1 MLKQLSD
8 IHSPLSRT
16 LAVQILAMKYVLDR
30 GPHGLGT
37 YSDGLEILMSE
48 LLAGEAAGSFSIP
61 SSSGMLPCRVLMSLL
76 A

>member
-1 MLKQLSD
+1 M
-8 IHSPLSRT
+8 
-16 LAVQILAMKYVLDR
+16 LDR
-30 GPHGLGT
+30 GPGTGYEVTYSEMLDRGPGAGYEVT

-48 LLAGEAAGSFSIP
+48 LLAGEAARPFSIP